1 MAYLGGN
8 GYLVI
13 WMSEFMPEEV
23 LAQKCSQLLGEEE
36 KNEALET
43 PRGFIIQDW
52 FGPFLF
58 APADRVQE
66 ARC

>member
-1 MAYLGGN
+1 MAYLGKN

-13 WMSEFMPEEV
+13 YLSEDG
-23 LAQKCSQLLGEEE
+23 AATGQKCSQLLGEEE
-36 KNEALET
+36 TNEALET
-43 PRGFIIQDW
+43 PRGFVIQDW

-58 APADRVQE
+58 ASPGRVQE